1 MDLEMEF
8 YLKTASKIL
17 VISAFCWCIWVGYQ
31 IWTTPVTYK
40 GIEVVSSVNSHI
52 RIKEVIET
60 REFSN
65 ISDLGATPLII
76 PVLITLIA
84 IWSIFRFNI
93 KILVIATV
101 LLSVFWVLS
110 GFSIGIAYTP
120 AMVILVFVSVIN
132 LLSIWQKRRKKA

>member
-1 MDLEMEF
+1 MEF

-40 GIEVVSSVNSHI
+40 GIEVVGSVNSNI
-52 RIKEVIET
+52 RIKEVTET
-60 REFSN
+60 REFSD

-93 KILVIATV
+93 IILLVATV

-132 LLSIWQKRRKKA
+132 LLSIWQKRRKNA